1 MASCKAGGSRH
12 GAKGES
18 LVRASGEPACRPSR
32 RVNFASTGSSREK
45 IGPSPLPPEGF
56 NIF

>member
-1 MASCKAGGSRH
+1 M
-12 GAKGES
+12 
-18 LVRASGEPACRPSR
+18 RASGEPACRPSR